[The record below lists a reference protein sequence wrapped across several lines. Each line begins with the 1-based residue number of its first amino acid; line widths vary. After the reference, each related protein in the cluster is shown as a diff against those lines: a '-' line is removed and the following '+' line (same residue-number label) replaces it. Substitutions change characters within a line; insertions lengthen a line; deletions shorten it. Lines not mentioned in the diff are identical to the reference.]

1 VHELPAM
8 DAVRWDRVGLSAH
21 MVEVAAVVGECQ
33 VAFDFEGRE
42 QVCYEV
48 KVFRPLKGA
57 SPQPFFAVATNR
69 SDPGAFR
76 PVGEGESPEAA
87 LEACLAE
94 AGIHHRRRVKHT
106 GG

>member
-1 VHELPAM
+1 MPL
-8 DAVRWDRVGLSAH
+8 DWDRVRFTPH
-21 MVEVAAVVGECQ
+21 MVEAAAVVAECQ

-48 KVFRPLKGA
+48 KVYRALKGPSGA
-57 SPQPFFAVATNR
+57 PFFAVATNR
-69 SDPGAFR
+69 ADPAAYR
-76 PVGEGESPEAA
+76 PVGEGDSAEAA

-94 AGIHHRRRVKHT
+94 TGVHHRRRVQQ